1 MQRTGVVVMLIF
13 SILKMLDDVS
23 MVVIAGG

>member
-23 MVVIAGG
+23 TVVIAGG